1 MAITIQST
9 PTTPNMGNADLLFV
23 VTGNSTQPQY
33 QFVCDVKDKNKTLLQ
48 RVKQQPNPS
57 GKGVFNVGQIISQYI
72 SSDEPWKASPFETSS
87 YAGKSFWV
95 VFGEEY
101 GSSLSSSITL
111 YTGIASN
118 VGQPGVSSS
127 LSTYVVDGLVEP
139 NSGDWNFASSSYYTS
154 SVAPNGGSETYSLQ
168 HALTSAPLSQSIQ
181 DSEYHTIGIFNGN
194 FDGSDTNAQDIY
206 LVQVNVYN
214 SAGSNIQNFGYYNL
228 NSASYNGGPR
238 TDIGQEWGDSGVY
251 NAQTDG
257 TKLLYVAAG
266 PQNFADA
273 GNTLSTSWNTY
284 SVTLWGQESAGI
296 ESNTGR
302 YVQYW
307 FTKSTGECV
316 SNGVRF
322 AWKNEFGTWDY
333 YTATLAID
341 KSVDIERSSY
351 NQSQVNYSTTTNSV
365 PYDYAR
371 RGVRPFQ
378 NKLTERYRVYTEY
391 LTQEKANWLKELFYS
406 TNVYVQEGTHFLPV
420 FLENANV
427 VEKSNPRSQKL
438 FSYTFEYQYANG
450 LRPRI

>member
-33 QFVCDVKDKNKTLLQ
+33 QFVCDVKDANKSLLQ
-48 RVKQQPNPS
+48 RVKQQPNLS

-72 SSDEPWKASPFETSS
+72 SSDDTWKASPFETSS
-87 YAGKSFWV
+87 NAGKSFWV

-111 YTGIASN
+111 YSGIASN

-139 NSGDWNFASSSYYTS
+139 NSGDWNFASSSYYTAS
-154 SVAPNGGSETYSLQ
+154 IAPNGGSETYSFQ
-168 HALTSAPLSQSIQ
+168 HALSSAPLSQSIQ
-181 DSEYHTIGIFNGN
+181 DGEYQTIGIFNGN
-194 FDGSDTNAQDIY
+194 FDGSSTNAQDIY
-206 LVQVNVYN
+206 FVQVNVFN
-214 SAGSNIQNFGYYNL
+214 SSNSNIQNFGYYNL
-228 NSASYNGGPR
+228 NSGSYNGGPR
-238 TDIGQEWGDSGVY
+238 TSLADEWGDVFQDR
-251 NAQTDG
+251 NDG
-257 TKLLYVAAG
+257 NTLLYVGAG

-273 GNTLSTSWNTY
+273 GNTLNASWNSY

-302 YVQYW
+302 YAQYW

-322 AWKNEFGTWDY
+322 VWKNEFGVWDY

-341 KSVDIERSSY
+341 SSVDIVRSSY
-351 NQSQVNYSTTTNSV
+351 NQTQVNYSTTTNSV
-365 PYDYAR
+365 PYEYSR
-371 RGVRPFQ
+371 RGVKQFQ
-378 NKLTERYRVYTEY
+378 NKLTQRKRVYTEY
-391 LTQEKANWLKELFYS
+391 LTQENADWLKELFYS
-406 TNVYVQEGTHFLPV
+406 TNVYVQEGLQLLPV
-420 FLENANV
+420 IVDNANIL
-427 VEKSNPRSQKL
+427 EKTNPRSQKL
-438 FSYTFEYQYANG
+438 FQYTFEFQYANG